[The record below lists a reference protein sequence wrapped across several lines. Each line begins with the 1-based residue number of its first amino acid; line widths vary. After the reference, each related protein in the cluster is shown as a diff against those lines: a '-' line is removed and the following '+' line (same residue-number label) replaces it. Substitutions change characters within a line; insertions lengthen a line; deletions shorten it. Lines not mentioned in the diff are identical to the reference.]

1 MMRRLKMMIRKQ
13 STKKI
18 KQITKTAKITN
29 LQKNRSCAGYGG
41 QILPATES
49 TMNSIMHHFGSVK
62 SL

>member
-1 MMRRLKMMIRKQ
+1 MMIRKQ

-29 LQKNRSCAGYGG
+29 LQKNRSCAGYGD

-49 TMNSIMHHFGSVK
+49 TMNSIMHCFGSVK